1 MVHSVVD
8 KDDFSAKLE
17 AAGEKLVIVDF
28 FATWCGP
35 CKMIAPQLETLSEK
49 LKDTV
54 LFLKVD
60 VDENEELSSEYE
72 ISCMPTF
79 VFLKNK
85 KVVHTI
91 SGAAIDKINKAI
103 ELLCK

>member
-1 MVHSVVD
+1 MVYSVAD
-8 KDDFSAKLE
+8 KDDFNAKLDE
-17 AAGEKLVIVDF
+17 AGEKLVIVDF

-60 VDENEELSSEYE
+60 VDENEELAGEYE

-79 VFLKNK
+79 VFFKNK
-85 KVVHTI
+85 KVVRTI
-91 SGAAIDKINKAI
+91 SGAAIDKIKEAI
-103 ELLCK
+103 ELCK